1 MKQKK
6 CPYKIII
13 FSSLECPKYEID
25 NDVKKNTNFIKQR
38 STLQRLGSN
47 IVQWDKI
54 T

>member
-1 MKQKK
+1 M
-6 CPYKIII
+6 II
-13 FSSLECPKYEID
+13 FSSLECPKYEIG

-38 STLQRLGSN
+38 SPLQRLDSN